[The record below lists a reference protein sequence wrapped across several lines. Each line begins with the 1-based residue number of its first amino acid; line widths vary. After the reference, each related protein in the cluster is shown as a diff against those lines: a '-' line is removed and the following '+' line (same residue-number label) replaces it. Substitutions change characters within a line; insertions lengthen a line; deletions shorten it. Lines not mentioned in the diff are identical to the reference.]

1 MKVVLFVVLIQ
12 IPFFFPIEIVVI
24 FAVISVFSLIY
35 FHLSRSLDPK
45 KNIYL
50 SSIENKIAQKQRR
63 NTLSLYR
70 LFEKHNVLDSNGMF
84 HDRAKLNDYLMK
96 EGKGRQFYM
105 SLTLVEQEVVDRF
118 LHLESMKIQLE
129 AIKEDIKLNKKSKF
143 RLRDLQRINDNV
155 EILDEI
161 YEQRI
166 TTTKKRI

>member
-1 MKVVLFVVLIQ
+1 
-12 IPFFFPIEIVVI
+12 
-24 FAVISVFSLIY
+24 
-35 FHLSRSLDPK
+35 
-45 KNIYL
+45 
-50 SSIENKIAQKQRR
+50 
-63 NTLSLYR
+63 
-70 LFEKHNVLDSNGMF
+70 MF